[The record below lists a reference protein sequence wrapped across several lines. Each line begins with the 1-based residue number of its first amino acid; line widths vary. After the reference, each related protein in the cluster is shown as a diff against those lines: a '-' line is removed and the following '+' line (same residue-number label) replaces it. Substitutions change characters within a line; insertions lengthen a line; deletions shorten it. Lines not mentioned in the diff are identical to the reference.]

1 MSAPVITPA
10 DVERLVAV
18 LAAGEWMTAAE
29 ISVALYGA
37 DTEGHKRRVR
47 ATASAAAPGVVSYP
61 GSPGYKL
68 WQRCSADELHACINA
83 YTTQTDDMR
92 RRRDLYRRRLH
103 RENPAKFAPDS
114 ALRPTR
120 EQLFLGV

>member
-1 MSAPVITPA
+1 MSAPAITPD
-10 DVERLVAV
+10 DVERLIGV
-18 LAAGEWMTAAE
+18 LSVGDWMTAAE
-29 ISVALYGA
+29 ISVALYAA
-37 DTEGHKRRVR
+37 DTEANKRRIR
-47 ATASAAAPGVVSYP
+47 AIASASAPGVVSYP

-68 WQRCSADELHACINA
+68 WERCTADELHACINA

-103 RENPAKFAPDS
+103 RENPASFAPDP

-120 EQLFLGV
+120 EQLTLL

>member
-1 MSAPVITPA
+1 MPGPAVTPA
-10 DVERLVAV
+10 DAERLVQALNV
-18 LAAGEWMTAAE
+18 GGWLTAAQLGLA
-29 ISVALYGA
+29 IYGA
-37 DTEGHKRRVR
+37 DTEATKRRVR
-47 ATASAAAPGVVSYP
+47 AIASACAPGVVSYP

-68 WQRCSADELHACINA
+68 WQLCTAEELHHCINA

-103 RENPAKFAPDS
+103 RENPAHHVPDP

-120 EQLFLGV
+120 EQLTFL